1 MKNCIWEII
10 KVSLFL
16 LIQNT
21 KFFIGFVIYLY
32 IKTDTMA
39 SIFDIDNHITGEWL
53 IQNGWEKRK
62 VYSVFKRDNSVEF
75 YLLKMWV
82 KSSTNIHRSIQV
94 WFHFDP
100 YLNEISF
107 TNDSDEEVV
116 KVEICADINTY
127 IQNILRKHNYEYTG
141 L

>member
-1 MKNCIWEII
+1 
-10 KVSLFL
+10 
-16 LIQNT
+16 
-21 KFFIGFVIYLY
+21 
-32 IKTDTMA
+32 MA
-39 SIFDIDNHITGEWL
+39 SIFDVDDRITGKWL
-53 IQNGWEKRK
+53 VQNGWEKRK
-62 VYSVFKRDNSVEF
+62 VYSAFKKDNSVEF

-127 IQNILRKHNYEYTG
+127 IQNILKKHNYEYTG

>member
-1 MKNCIWEII
+1 
-10 KVSLFL
+10 
-16 LIQNT
+16 
-21 KFFIGFVIYLY
+21 
-32 IKTDTMA
+32 MA
-39 SIFDIDNHITGEWL
+39 SVFDVDNHITGEWL

-62 VYSVFKRDNSVEF
+62 VYSVFKKDNTVEF

-94 WFHFDP
+94 WFHFNP

-107 TNDSDEEVV
+107 TNDSDEAVV